1 MQNSLYFLIQK
12 TKVDRMVSEIRGNR
26 AMKED
31 HHTNLSIEVLSREDP
46 EQITISQAEKKL
58 NKPCAFWLLSS
69 KGDIIAANILAIWL
83 WEARQLNSSTFFGV
97 NIFEIFNQQRT
108 RIPKDKNEEF
118 FRKKILVLNRL
129 IRGFGRRPYKNFL
142 KYLNTYPDLKEML
155 DKKMYI
161 PDKRWESERIWEYSL
176 RIVPPKETYD
186 ADLLEFHV
194 TVYRLYPNNEFLAV
208 YEPHPRSE
216 ITQSIL
222 YEKFNEAKNA
232 SDIIE
237 YVQYRNG
244 IRRGEKLVIPVKAMN
259 PFEFDQSVVEKAL
272 VTIADI
278 RVRQLEALALKDP
291 PWVVA
296 EDLRKE
302 LEAIKQENVG
312 RKKTY
317 EGTSSSRGSEPR

>member
-1 MQNSLYFLIQK
+1 
-12 TKVDRMVSEIRGNR
+12 MVSEIRGNR

-31 HHTNLSIEVLSREDP
+31 HHTNLSIEVLSRADP

-58 NKPCAFWLLSS
+58 NKPCAFWLLST

-97 NIFEIFNQQRT
+97 NIFEIFSQHRM

-129 IRGFGRRPYKNFL
+129 IRGFGSKPYKNFL
-142 KYLNTYPDLKEML
+142 KYLKTYPDLKEML

-176 RIVPPKETYD
+176 RLAPPKGTYD

-222 YEKFNEAKNA
+222 YEKFNEARNV
-232 SDIIE
+232 SDMIE
-237 YVQYRNG
+237 YVQYQDG
-244 IRRGEKLVIPVKAMN
+244 IGRGEKLVIPMKAMN
-259 PFEFDQSVVEKAL
+259 PFEFDQSAVEKAL

-317 EGTSSSRGSEPR
+317 EGTTSS